1 MCKNKK
7 DQMFCK
13 EMNKIHK
20 KLNMK
25 RLQQLTCKIDHI
37 YLQLI
42 SYTKAIEYHCISQE
56 QCTCTCICKNQ
67 IRSKL

>member
-7 DQMFCK
+7 DQMFFK

-42 SYTKAIEYHCISQE
+42 SYTKAIEYHCISL
-56 QCTCTCICKNQ
+56 CSVLNKSVMSVFIY
-67 IRSKL
+67 IL

>member
-42 SYTKAIEYHCISQE
+42 SYTKAIEYH
-56 QCTCTCICKNQ
+56 
-67 IRSKL
+67 

>member
-42 SYTKAIEYHCISQE
+42 SYTKAIEYHCSFKQISNDRFYLY
-56 QCTCTCICKNQ
+56 I
-67 IRSKL
+67 IIV